1 MSFIVTGGYWEDQGY
16 YESYSDPQFDAG
28 ARTIIEL
35 AADGGFSFTVKQAV
49 GIICGLNNVDN
60 DADYLEIEHAFYIEN
75 GQARVVENGV
85 FKTGFSSYSIAS
97 VFLIERIGGV
107 VSYRIDGVLKY
118 TSLLA
123 SSGTVFL
130 DCSLFAANDT
140 VSLENVLVYNS
151 IEPLSVALPKPVV
164 NFLETSDTSLLIIEI
179 GKPTLYIEE
188 ELVYELFIGVPSPQL
203 TLLVEGENQ
212 LIFELPQPTIYI
224 RETLIVPDYAIL
236 QFSVPT
242 PQLRLNEDENLS
254 LGIALPTPSVVL
266 SEVPD
271 FCHLTLPAPLI
282 GFQEAVQDFI
292 LGDWPTWTL
301 LAGNYVGEV
310 VITPPAPILDAAGTV
325 STTGAR
331 LKLPEPVVTAYG
343 GAITALRVPSPIL
356 TTATT
361 QIGFAT
367 VAVTLP
373 EPILTASGF
382 SGIGATAVL
391 EMPDALLTAQGGA
404 VAAMEA
410 SSPTLAATGTV
421 SQLATVALQMP
432 LPDLSATGTVAG
444 IGRVAITLPEP
455 LFYAGIGNHVAL
467 EVPMVVL
474 TSSGRVSAS
483 VAQNA
488 AAAAH
493 AAAIIAQAA
502 AAAAIGTPGEV
513 AALEAEA
520 VALAAAVAA
529 QAEVETTYAVNLSTG
544 AVTTLLLGGFDK
556 LVSAHG
562 RLYGLKDGALT
573 RLEGEVDGTDTPIP
587 VTIRFAPSTFG
598 TNFVKRMPALYLS
611 MREYDGATLEL
622 VADEIKTWRYRTNT
636 DTAPAYGTHRFSLG
650 AGVKFHTAGLIL
662 KNRNGGKFSLGG
674 LDPLIEVL
682 SRRPR

>member
-1 MSFIVTGGYWEDQGY
+1 MIDATVTGTATVLLEALINGAEPTGALLRSATLSEAQG
-16 YESYSDPQFDAG
+16 
-28 ARTIIEL
+28 TMII
-35 AADGGFSFTVKQAV
+35 
-49 GIICGLNNVDN
+49 
-60 DADYLEIEHAFYIEN
+60 
-75 GQARVVENGV
+75 
-85 FKTGFSSYSIAS
+85 
-97 VFLIERIGGV
+97 
-107 VSYRIDGVLKY
+107 
-118 TSLLA
+118 
-123 SSGTVFL
+123 
-130 DCSLFAANDT
+130 
-140 VSLENVLVYNS
+140 
-151 IEPLSVALPKPVV
+151 
-164 NFLETSDTSLLIIEI
+164 
-179 GKPTLYIEE
+179 
-188 ELVYELFIGVPSPQL
+188 PSP
-203 TLLVEGENQ
+203 
-212 LIFELPQPTIYI
+212 
-224 RETLIVPDYAIL
+224 IL
-236 QFSVPT
+236 
-242 PQLRLNEDENLS
+242 
-254 LGIALPTPSVVL
+254 
-266 SEVPD
+266 
-271 FCHLTLPAPLI
+271 
-282 GFQEAVQDFI
+282 EA
-292 LGDWPTWTL
+292 
-301 LAGNYVGEV
+301 E
-310 VITPPAPILDAAGTV
+310 GTV
-325 STTGAR
+325 SITGGR
-331 LKLPEPVVTAYG
+331 LKLPEPVVTAYS
-343 GAITALRVPSPIL
+343 GARASLRMPSPLL

-367 VAVTLP
+367 VGITLP
-373 EPILTASGF
+373 EPSLTATGLT
-382 SGIGATAVL
+382 GISATAAL
-391 EMPDALLTAQGGA
+391 EIPEPLVSAQSGA
-404 VAAMEA
+404 VAALEM
-410 SSPTLAATGTV
+410 SSPVLTATGTV
-421 SQLATVALQMP
+421 TQLATVALQMP
-432 LPDLSATGTVAG
+432 LPDLQATGHVDG
-444 IGRVAITLPEP
+444 IGTVAITLPEP
-455 LFYAGIGNHVAL
+455 LFYAGVGNHVAL

-502 AAAAIGTPGEV
+502 AAAAIGTPGEA

-562 RLYGLKDGALT
+562 RLYGLQDGALT

-611 MREYDGATLEL
+611 MREYDGVTLEL